1 MNCVIELRAPVA
13 LPDTYRSFIYTIP
26 ILFTNV
32 VATSLVGV
40 RVWYVSF
47 YCISLATHAF
57 GRYYRKDV
65 KGLMVQMT
73 KRTRAEKI
81 LLLLVEVG
89 FVYCLLWV
97 RFYLAMYCGVF

>member
-1 MNCVIELRAPVA
+1 MNCVIELRVPVA
-13 LPDTYRSFIYTIP
+13 LPDTHRSFIYTIP

-47 YCISLATHAF
+47 FCVSSATHAF

-65 KGLMVQMT
+65 KGLMDQMT
-73 KRTRAEKI
+73 RKTRAEKI